1 MTEQTNERYTG
12 GRSFYVEFKCF
23 FFTVFDQ
30 TKLES
35 TETNSL
41 SYQFLI
47 LIYPLLLPLSLV
59 FIFLL
64 FHLLSFA
71 G

>member
-1 MTEQTNERYTG
+1 MTEQTNERYIG
-12 GRSFYVEFKCF
+12 GRSFYVEYKCF
-23 FFTVFDQ
+23 FSQYLTRQ
-30 TKLES
+30 LES

-47 LIYPLLLPLSLV
+47 LIYPLLPLSLV

-64 FHLLSFA
+64 FYLLSFA